1 MQEKDIPLTGKL
13 VKLPLLSKIALHP
26 WLRPVALRGITQF
39 FKSSRKGDQ
48 TTADAVK
55 VQKIAFHQ
63 FAHHPGFLRA
73 FFGTLTDYPLHDL
86 HERYK
91 AVGQNKDL
99 PVLVLWGDADKVN
112 NLPLVMIIF
121 PCFYLRWL
129 DVQTVPFEHHKVL
142 KEYVPQAKVSR
153 YEGGGHDIILTDA
166 ERVDKEIAD
175 FLA

>member
-73 FFGTLTDYPLHDL
+73 FFGTLTDNPLHDL

-129 DVQTVPFEHHKVL
+129 DV
-142 KEYVPQAKVSR
+142 
-153 YEGGGHDIILTDA
+153 
-166 ERVDKEIAD
+166 
-175 FLA
+175 